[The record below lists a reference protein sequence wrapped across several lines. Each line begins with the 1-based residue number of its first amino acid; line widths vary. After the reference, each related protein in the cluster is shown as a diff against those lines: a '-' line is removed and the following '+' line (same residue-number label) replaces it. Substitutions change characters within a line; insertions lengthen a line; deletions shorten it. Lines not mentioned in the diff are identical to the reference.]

1 MTKGIYNYSE
11 IGRLKKVLLHKPGA
25 ELEALTP
32 DTLGDMLFE
41 DIPFLR
47 VAQQEHDKF
56 AKLLKENGVEVI
68 YYVDEAA
75 RAMEDQEVR
84 EQFVKE
90 FLKLSRINSVGLST
104 AITDYL
110 MSMTPKEM
118 ISKVISGIRR
128 NEVKTEKVTS
138 LMDLIEGSNA
148 YVSDPM
154 PNLYMTRDPGCCVG
168 EGITVNHMHTDARR
182 REAMI
187 LRYIF
192 RYAPGF
198 AKEGDQLWYDIRD
211 SYSIEGGDIAVIN
224 KDIVAVAVSQRTTAL
239 AAENLARNLL
249 QNSNFKK
256 ILAFDIP
263 KTGEITH
270 LDTVFTMVDYDKFT
284 IHPEIQGPLD
294 VFEITLDSKG
304 ELKFNNLT
312 DSLDKVMAKAL
323 GLPAVKLIKCGGD
336 NLLVSQ
342 REQWNDGSNTLCIAP
357 GVVITIDR
365 NYVTNDLLDKNG
377 IEVKT
382 ISLAELS
389 RGRGGPRCMSCPVI
403 REDI

>member
-1 MTKGIYNYSE
+1 
-11 IGRLKKVLLHKPGA
+11 
-25 ELEALTP
+25 
-32 DTLGDMLFE
+32 
-41 DIPFLR
+41 
-47 VAQQEHDKF
+47 
-56 AKLLKENGVEVI
+56 
-68 YYVDEAA
+68 
-75 RAMEDQEVR
+75 MEDEEVKD
-84 EQFVKE
+84 QFIKE

-104 AITDYL
+104 AITEYL
-110 MSMTPKEM
+110 KSMNSKDM
-118 ISKVISGIRR
+118 IAKVISGIRR

-138 LMDLIEGSNA
+138 LMDLIEGDNA

-192 RYAPGF
+192 RYAKGF

-224 KDIVAVAVSQRTTAL
+224 KDTVCVAVSQRTTAL

-357 GVVITIDR
+357 GKVVTIDR

>member
-104 AITDYL
+104 AITDFL

-323 GLPAVKLIKCGGD
+323 GVPAVKLIKCGGD
-336 NLLVSQ
+336 NLLVRQ

-357 GVVITIDR
+357 GEVITIDR

-377 IEVKT
+377 ITVKT

-389 RGRGGPRCMSCPVI
+389 RGRGGPRCMSCPVV

>member
-1 MTKGIYNYSE
+1 MPKGIYNYSE
-11 IGRLKKVLLHKPGA
+11 IGKLKKVLLHRPGA

-32 DTLGDMLFE
+32 DTLGDMLFQ

-56 AKLLKENGVEVI
+56 AELLKENGVEVV

-75 RAMEDQEVR
+75 KAMEDEEVKD
-84 EQFVKE
+84 QFIKE

-104 AITDYL
+104 AITEYL
-110 MSMTPKEM
+110 KSMNSKDM
-118 ISKVISGIRR
+118 IAKVISGIRR

-138 LMDLIEGSNA
+138 LMDLIEGDNA

-192 RYAPGF
+192 RYAKGF

-224 KDIVAVAVSQRTTAL
+224 KNTVCVAVSQRTTAM

-357 GVVITIDR
+357 GKVVTIDR

>member
-1 MTKGIYNYSE
+1 MPKGIYNYSE
-11 IGRLKKVLLHKPGA
+11 IGKLKKVLLHRPGA

-56 AKLLKENGVEVI
+56 AELLKENGVEVV

-75 RAMEDQEVR
+75 KAMEDEEVKD
-84 EQFVKE
+84 QFIKE
-90 FLKLSRINSVGLST
+90 FLKLSRINSVGLSN
-104 AITDYL
+104 AITEYL
-110 MSMTPKEM
+110 KSMNSKDM
-118 ISKVISGIRR
+118 IAKVISGIRR

-138 LMDLIEGSNA
+138 LMDLIEGDNA

-192 RYAPGF
+192 RYAKGF

-224 KDIVAVAVSQRTTAL
+224 KNTVCVAVSQRTTAL

-357 GVVITIDR
+357 GKVVTIDR

-403 REDI
+403 REDL

>member
-56 AKLLKENGVEVI
+56 AELLKENGVEVI

>member
-1 MTKGIYNYSE
+1 MPKGIYNYSE
-11 IGRLKKVLLHKPGA
+11 IGKLKKVLLHRPGA

-56 AKLLKENGVEVI
+56 AELLKENGVEVV

-75 RAMEDQEVR
+75 KAMEDEEVKD
-84 EQFVKE
+84 QFIKE

-104 AITDYL
+104 AITEYL
-110 MSMTPKEM
+110 KSMNSKDM
-118 ISKVISGIRR
+118 IAKVISGIRR

-138 LMDLIEGSNA
+138 LMDLIEGDNA

-192 RYAPGF
+192 RYAKGF

-224 KDIVAVAVSQRTTAL
+224 KNTVCVAVSQRTTAL

-357 GVVITIDR
+357 GKVVTIDR

-403 REDI
+403 REDL

>member
-56 AKLLKENGVEVI
+56 AELLKENGVEVI

-128 NEVKTEKVTS
+128 NEVKT
-138 LMDLIEGSNA
+138 
-148 YVSDPM
+148 
-154 PNLYMTRDPGCCVG
+154 
-168 EGITVNHMHTDARR
+168 
-182 REAMI
+182 
-187 LRYIF
+187 
-192 RYAPGF
+192 
-198 AKEGDQLWYDIRD
+198 
-211 SYSIEGGDIAVIN
+211 
-224 KDIVAVAVSQRTTAL
+224 
-239 AAENLARNLL
+239 
-249 QNSNFKK
+249 
-256 ILAFDIP
+256 
-263 KTGEITH
+263 
-270 LDTVFTMVDYDKFT
+270 
-284 IHPEIQGPLD
+284 
-294 VFEITLDSKG
+294 
-304 ELKFNNLT
+304 
-312 DSLDKVMAKAL
+312 
-323 GLPAVKLIKCGGD
+323 
-336 NLLVSQ
+336 
-342 REQWNDGSNTLCIAP
+342 
-357 GVVITIDR
+357 
-365 NYVTNDLLDKNG
+365 
-377 IEVKT
+377 
-382 ISLAELS
+382 
-389 RGRGGPRCMSCPVI
+389 
-403 REDI
+403 

>member
-1 MTKGIYNYSE
+1 MLKGIYNYSE
-11 IGRLKKVLLHKPGA
+11 IGKLKKVLLHRPGA

-32 DTLGDMLFE
+32 DTLGEMLFE

-56 AKLLKENGVEVI
+56 AELLKENGVEVV

-75 RAMEDQEVR
+75 RAMEKEEVR
-84 EQFVKE
+84 DEFIRE

-104 AITDYL
+104 AITEYL
-110 MSMTPKEM
+110 KAMTPKDM
-118 ISKVISGIRR
+118 IAKVISGIRR
-128 NEVKTEKVTS
+128 NEVKTDKVTS
-138 LMDLIEGSNA
+138 LMDLIEGENA

-192 RYAPGF
+192 RYADGF

-224 KDIVAVAVSQRTTAL
+224 KDTVAVAVSQRTTAL

-249 QNSNFKK
+249 QNSGFKK

-312 DSLDKVMAKAL
+312 DSLDKVMARTL
-323 GLPAVKLIKCGGD
+323 GVPAVKLIKCGGD

-389 RGRGGPRCMSCPVI
+389 RGRGGPRCMTCPVI

>member
-1 MTKGIYNYSE
+1 MPKGIYNYSE
-11 IGRLKKVLLHKPGA
+11 IGKLKKVLLHRPGA

-56 AKLLKENGVEVI
+56 AELLKENGVEVV

-75 RAMEDQEVR
+75 KAMEDEEVKD
-84 EQFVKE
+84 QFIKE

-104 AITDYL
+104 AITEYL
-110 MSMTPKEM
+110 KSMNSKDM
-118 ISKVISGIRR
+118 IAKVISGIRR

-138 LMDLIEGSNA
+138 LMDLIEGDNA

-192 RYAPGF
+192 RYTKGF

-224 KDIVAVAVSQRTTAL
+224 KDTVCVAVSQRTTAL

-357 GVVITIDR
+357 GKVVTIDR